1 MFSAYLKA
9 LANEFRNLG
18 IAFEKGLTD
27 SELSNREREFGFE
40 FPPDLKLL
48 LQSFLP
54 VEEEFP
60 NWRSGPDKKLRDWFD
75 WPFRGMC
82 FDIENNTFWLPEWG
96 ARPENLGEAFEI
108 ARQAVAEAPRLI
120 PVFSH
125 RYIPDRPAGSG
136 NPVLSVYQTDIIYYG
151 FDLPSYFNR
160 EFGISEPLWA
170 AKDPLRVP
178 FWSDII
184 DR

>member
-1 MFSAYLKA
+1 MNSEYPES
-9 LANEFRNLG
+9 LANEFRKLG
-18 IAFEKGLTD
+18 MPFEKGLTD
-27 SELSNREREFGFE
+27 SEMLSRERELGFE
-40 FPPDLKLL
+40 FPPDLKLV
-48 LQSFLP
+48 LQTFLP
-54 VEEEFP
+54 IGEDFP
-60 NWRSGPDKKLRDWFD
+60 NWRSGPDKELRDWLD

-82 FDIENNTFWLPEWG
+82 FDIENNSFWLPEWG
-96 ARPENLGEAFEI
+96 ARPTNLAAAVEI
-108 ARQAVAEAPRLI
+108 TRKALAEAPKLI

-125 RYIPDRPAGSG
+125 RYIPDSPTAPG
-136 NPVLSVYQTDIIYYG
+136 NPILSVYQTDIIYYG

-170 AKDPLRVP
+170 SKSPRRVP